1 MRAID
6 IPPILWSP
14 PDGVVPSRPWWAIT
28 QHRATQQV
36 RFVRIDGQHYDALS
50 PDIAAVEPA
59 LARIDVRHPLPP
71 PPPMPL
77 QVWAWFDGSTFALR
91 AIIAMQGTIKGDQV
105 SLNVLWSDDGAPS
118 NVWPPPGGQ
127 LVHGP
132 HAPWSPVHGISLS
145 QLLGQQ
151 AEGEV

>member
-1 MRAID
+1 MRPIA

-14 PDGVVPSRPWWAIT
+14 PDGVVFTRPWWTIT
-28 QHRATQQV
+28 QHRTTGQF
-36 RFVRIDGQHYDALS
+36 RFMRADGRHYDALS
-50 PDIAAVEPA
+50 AEVDTVEPA
-59 LARIDVRHPLPP
+59 LARIDARDPLPP
-71 PPPMPL
+71 PPPLPL
-77 QVWAWFDGSTFALR
+77 QVWAWFDGATFALR
-91 AIIAMQGTIKGDQV
+91 SILATHGTLTGGQV
-105 SLNVLWSDDGAPS
+105 SLNVVWSDDGAPT

-151 AEGEV
+151 AEGEI